1 MNEAVVRPVAGSSA
15 QDDKT
20 IKGTAY
26 DFDCGGREEG
36 REGGEEEGFGAG
48 LGIVVAGAAG
58 GYGY

>member
-1 MNEAVVRPVAGSSA
+1 VLRSA

-58 GYGY
+58 AYEY

>member
-1 MNEAVVRPVAGSSA
+1 MYERSGLTACL

-48 LGIVVAGAAG
+48 IGVVIAGATG
-58 GYGY
+58 GYEY